1 GANGYAIC
9 KRFMSASGRE
19 DLANDPALASNDG
32 RDSRRDELYGVIDRW
47 VNSLP
52 LEHVVEQLNKAQ
64 VPASRI
70 YSAEDMLGDP
80 QFLAR
85 EMFLQAKLPGGKDF
99 KMPGIVPKLSDTP
112 GSCEWVG
119 PQLGEHNGVVLNEL
133 GYDAAAITR
142 LREAGA
148 I

>member
-1 GANGYAIC
+1 
-9 KRFMSASGRE
+9 
-19 DLANDPALASNDG
+19 
-32 RDSRRDELYGVIDRW
+32 DELYGVIDRW
-47 VNSLP
+47 VNALP
-52 LEHVVEQLNKAQ
+52 LEQVVEQLNKAE

-70 YSAEDMLGDP
+70 YSAEDMLADP

-85 EMFLQAKLPGGKDF
+85 EMFLKAQLPDGKDF

-119 PQLGEHNGVVLNEL
+119 PKLGEHNNELLQAL
-133 GYDAAAITR
+133 GYDALAITR
-142 LREAGA
+142 LHEDGA